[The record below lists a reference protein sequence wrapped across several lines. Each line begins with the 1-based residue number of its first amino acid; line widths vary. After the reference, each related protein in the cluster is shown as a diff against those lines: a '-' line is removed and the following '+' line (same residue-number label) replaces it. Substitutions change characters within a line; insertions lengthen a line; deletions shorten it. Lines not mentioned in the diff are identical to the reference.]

1 MLGPVTDKEPKPRG
15 QSAMAKVPSEPAVG
29 SGHKPALSDVTAA
42 ATRSFESGHP
52 PPTSHLRS
60 FQKGE
65 RWLWQELNACP
76 KVRGTPFG
84 HLENTLLPALQGHGD
99 SRIPQKP
106 GVPFCC
112 GMLAHGAADK
122 LPDPHTVHCPVFVV
136 RPPDQSKVKDPGVR
150 ESATQLSR
158 GALVPTSLRCHLTEM
173 SRWSTV
179 LGSQRGAASVALLSR
194 FKVPP
199 PTPSLDTSV

>member
-1 MLGPVTDKEPKPRG
+1 MLWPRSPASQQWG
-15 QSAMAKVPSEPAVG
+15 QDTNP
-29 SGHKPALSDVTAA
+29 LCLTLTAA

-65 RWLWQELNACP
+65 RWLWQELNARP
-76 KVRGTPFG
+76 KVRGAPFG

-150 ESATQLSR
+150 ESATRLSR

-173 SRWSTV
+173 SRWSAV
-179 LGSQRGAASVALLSR
+179 LGSRRGAASMALLSR
-194 FKVPP
+194 FKVLP
-199 PTPSLDTSV
+199 PTPSLDMSV